1 VGSAPRRLCAPRLGG
16 LRAPSAQSGP
26 LARLRVPRP
35 GVPGRMI
42 AVLRVGDPRIAYA
55 LMARRDPIPE
65 LKRAAASALA
75 KRIRAWP
82 SAYDAAVLLGTQ
94 RARVVDIR
102 SGRLDRFSL
111 ETLLRY
117 LVRAGASVE
126 LRVTDGGVRGASR
139 AQLVDGE

>member
-1 VGSAPRRLCAPRLGG
+1 MS
-16 LRAPSAQSGP
+16 
-26 LARLRVPRP
+26 
-35 GVPGRMI
+35 
-42 AVLRVGDPRIAYA
+42 AVLRARDPSVAYA
-55 LMARRDPIPE
+55 LMARADPIPD
-65 LKRAAASALA
+65 LKRAAAAALA
-75 KRIRAWP
+75 KRISGWA
-82 SAYDAAVLLGTQ
+82 SVYDAAALLGTQ

-126 LRVTDGGVRGASR
+126 VRVTDGGSCGASR